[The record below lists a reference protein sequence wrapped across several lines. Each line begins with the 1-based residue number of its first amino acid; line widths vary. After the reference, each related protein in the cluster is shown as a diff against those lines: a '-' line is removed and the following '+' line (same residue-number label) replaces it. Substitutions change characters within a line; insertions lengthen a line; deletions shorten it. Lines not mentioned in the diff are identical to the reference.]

1 MKNYVLNE
9 GYQKKDIFDKAT
21 GIYVFKKKKKFIDLS
36 CCSGANLLGHNTKL
50 NKKIFN
56 DFVKKNISNTS
67 LPNIHCVNF
76 SKNLKKVLP
85 NFSKFIFC
93 NSGSESIIKAIRICR
108 AITKNKKIVAVTG
121 SWHGSVDQFLY
132 MSNKNLKKIPLSD
145 GLNKEEEKNLIL
157 IPYND
162 KIKSLKILKKNKNQ
176 IACIIL
182 EPIQGCLPS
191 IDSKEYINFLF
202 KFCQKN
208 KIKIIFDEMI
218 TGLRTDGKS
227 LQAMLRIKTDI
238 STFGKAFGNGVPVS
252 FIAISQKLENEIKN
266 KNIYFGGTFSGNSQN
281 MYFANESIKYI
292 LKNKKKIFNNLNDK
306 AEKFEFI
313 INDFCTKNKIDAKM
327 YRFTSMLRLVFSNKN
342 IQSRPIRDFL
352 EKNKNIQ
359 IIKFKKFLLSK
370 KIYYPSNG
378 IIFLSNSLNEK
389 NINYIIKSFKLG
401 LKKFFYK

>member
-1 MKNYVLNE
+1 
-9 GYQKKDIFDKAT
+9 
-21 GIYVFKKKKKFIDLS
+21 
-36 CCSGANLLGHNTKL
+36 
-50 NKKIFN
+50 
-56 DFVKKNISNTS
+56 
-67 LPNIHCVNF
+67 
-76 SKNLKKVLP
+76 
-85 NFSKFIFC
+85 
-93 NSGSESIIKAIRICR
+93 
-108 AITKNKKIVAVTG
+108 
-121 SWHGSVDQFLY
+121 
-132 MSNKNLKKIPLSD
+132 
-145 GLNKEEEKNLIL
+145 
-157 IPYND
+157 
-162 KIKSLKILKKNKNQ
+162 
-176 IACIIL
+176 
-182 EPIQGCLPS
+182 
-191 IDSKEYINFLF
+191 
-202 KFCQKN
+202 
-208 KIKIIFDEMI
+208 MI

-370 KIYYPSNG
+370 QIYYPSNG